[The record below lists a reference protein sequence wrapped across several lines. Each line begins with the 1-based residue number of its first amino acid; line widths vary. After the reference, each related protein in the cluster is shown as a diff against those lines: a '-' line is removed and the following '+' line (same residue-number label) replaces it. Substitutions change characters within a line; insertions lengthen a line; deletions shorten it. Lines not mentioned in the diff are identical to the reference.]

1 MVSINMYG
9 RALNEELFYFPFFFW
24 LKELGYDS
32 FPILTFNA
40 LIILKVIL
48 QILTNSYK
56 SRYQCTAHFYTTE
69 SKIVS
74 LASELK
80 MNNGQKSMQKSKN

>member
-1 MVSINMYG
+1 MYG
-9 RALNEELFYFPFFFW
+9 RALNEELFYFPFFW

-56 SRYQCTAHFYTTE
+56 SRYQRTAHFYTTE